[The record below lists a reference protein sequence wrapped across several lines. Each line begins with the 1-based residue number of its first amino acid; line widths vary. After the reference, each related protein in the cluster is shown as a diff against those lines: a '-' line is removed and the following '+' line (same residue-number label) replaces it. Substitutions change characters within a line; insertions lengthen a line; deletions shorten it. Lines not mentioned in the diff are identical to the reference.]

1 MATERPTEDSDIRGR
16 VEGRGKEVLTPGAI
30 AFVAS
35 LHREF
40 DARRRELLGR
50 RRERQAEID
59 AGALPD
65 FLP

>member
-40 DARRRELLGR
+40 DARRRELLRR
-50 RRERQAEID
+50 RRERQD
-59 AGALPD
+59 R
-65 FLP
+65 